1 MSMSKFFIFA
11 GIALLLASCSND
23 NDANVNN
30 IDELVPVTVHVDG
43 FSVAQ
48 GDFPTTRGTAIA
60 DYANVKAITLAF
72 YASDGTQAYKH
83 TQFQATAS
91 TYTTFG
97 EFTTTLPVGNYTL
110 VVIGYGQGESN
121 EAITLTSPTSAR
133 FGTTVRETFVKTLP
147 VTVTNSSPLEVSATL
162 DRVISKLSLVSTDGR
177 TADVNTIRVTFGGGS
192 RSFNPT
198 TGLATD
204 NSGFA
209 NAVVTSTAVG
219 NTTNIGSAIF
229 LATDEQTM
237 DITIETLD
245 ADGAVLF
252 TKTVSNVPLKRNRV
266 TTLTGA
272 MYSVTGT
279 ANAGSF
285 QLNTDWIAPE
295 DDIAF

>member
-1 MSMSKFFIFA
+1 MNKSIIFA

-72 YASDGTQAYKH
+72 YASDGSQAYKH
-83 TQFQATAS
+83 TQFKADAS
-91 TYTTFG
+91 TFTTFG
-97 EFTTTLPVGNYTL
+97 EFSTSLTAGNYTL
-110 VVIGYGQGESN
+110 VVLGYGQGNTN
-121 EAITLTSPTSAR
+121 EEITLTSPTSAG
-133 FGTTVRETFVKTLP
+133 FTGIARETFTYTQT
-147 VTVTNSSPLEVSATL
+147 VTVNNSTPLNLSATL
-162 DRVISKLSLVSTDGR
+162 NRIISKLSVKSTDGR
-177 TADVNTIRVTFGGGS
+177 TADVQTIRISMSGGS
-192 RSFNPT
+192 ISFNPT

-204 NSGFA
+204 NNGFA

-219 NTTNIGSAIF
+219 NTTNIVSAIF